1 MSESRY
7 MNFTEE
13 GIQGASQLF
22 EEDPGQGWYKVPL
35 DIEGKL
41 YKLVDGKVSPMTNN
55 QADKYREN
63 LIYNTTMSDAR
74 FQRDKKLSESD
85 WTQLSSSPL
94 SDAKKAEWEIYR
106 QALRDYLEVLSGNP
120 EAEFPAEPQ

>member
-1 MSESRY
+1 MSTSRY
-7 MNFTEE
+7 MNFTED
-13 GIQGASQLF
+13 GMQAQTALF
-22 EEDPGQGWYKVPL
+22 ESDPGEGWYKVPL
-35 DIEGKL
+35 EIDGKL

-55 QADKYREN
+55 QVDKYREN
-63 LIYNTTMSDAR
+63 LIYNTKISDAR

-85 WTQLSSSPL
+85 WTQLPSSPL

-106 QALRDYLEVLSGNP
+106 QALRDYLEVLSNNP

>member
-7 MNFTEE
+7 MNFTED
-13 GIQGASQLF
+13 GIQAQTAIF
-22 EEDPGQGWYKVPL
+22 EENPGEGWYKVPL
-35 DIEGKL
+35 DIDGKL

-55 QADKYREN
+55 QTDKYREN
-63 LIYNTTMSDAR
+63 LIYATKMSDAR

-85 WTQLSSSPL
+85 WTQLASSPM

-106 QALRDYLEVLSGNP
+106 QALRDYLEVLSNDP